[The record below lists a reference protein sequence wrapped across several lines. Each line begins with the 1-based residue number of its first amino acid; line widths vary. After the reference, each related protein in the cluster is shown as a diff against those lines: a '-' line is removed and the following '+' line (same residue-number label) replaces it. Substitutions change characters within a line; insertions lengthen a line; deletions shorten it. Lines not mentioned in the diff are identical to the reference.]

1 MSVAKTGAIPNSYRQ
16 IHIAVDDFENRI
28 LKGRINHESKEYGI
42 VFYSLSEMVFALE
55 ELFEE
60 IHYPMKSV
68 DHRNFS
74 KKEYL
79 DLKEESREVRIEG
92 LKSETRGKLADF
104 CLRVQ
109 YRYYASWQGQIEQ
122 IGTNAKRHFDSFMEL
137 MDFLDQQL
145 GEDVTKLPYGLRK
158 KLCEVTVNNY
168 EGHVMSGDV
177 SHPAVEDRRAFYNE
191 FELREKIAEMIDPL
205 PEQEK
210 EPAVI
215 ISRSFR
221 VENGNYGPATFVVRV
236 LFRRNS
242 TWQGTVGWK
251 EKRCQVSFRSFMEL
265 LLLMHEAVARSGQW
279 EKEPV
284 KKTHTA

>member
-92 LKSETRGKLADF
+92 LKLRMFACGSSIVIMLPGRGRSNRSERTPKDIL
-104 CLRVQ
+104 
-109 YRYYASWQGQIEQ
+109 
-122 IGTNAKRHFDSFMEL
+122 
-137 MDFLDQQL
+137 
-145 GEDVTKLPYGLRK
+145 
-158 KLCEVTVNNY
+158 
-168 EGHVMSGDV
+168 
-177 SHPAVEDRRAFYNE
+177 
-191 FELREKIAEMIDPL
+191 
-205 PEQEK
+205 
-210 EPAVI
+210 
-215 ISRSFR
+215 
-221 VENGNYGPATFVVRV
+221 
-236 LFRRNS
+236 
-242 TWQGTVGWK
+242 
-251 EKRCQVSFRSFMEL
+251 
-265 LLLMHEAVARSGQW
+265 
-279 EKEPV
+279 
-284 KKTHTA
+284 TALWN

>member
-145 GEDVTKLPYGLRK
+145 GEGVTRLPYGLGK
-158 KLCEVTVNNY
+158 KMCEVTVNNY
-168 EGHVMSGDV
+168 EGHVMSG
-177 SHPAVEDRRAFYNE
+177 A
-191 FELREKIAEMIDPL
+191 
-205 PEQEK
+205 
-210 EPAVI
+210 
-215 ISRSFR
+215 
-221 VENGNYGPATFVVRV
+221 
-236 LFRRNS
+236 
-242 TWQGTVGWK
+242 
-251 EKRCQVSFRSFMEL
+251 L
-265 LLLMHEAVARSGQW
+265 LQKL
-279 EKEPV
+279 
-284 KKTHTA
+284 

>member
-92 LKSETRGKLADF
+92 LKSEENLRIFACGSSIVIMLPGRG
-104 CLRVQ
+104 
-109 YRYYASWQGQIEQ
+109 
-122 IGTNAKRHFDSFMEL
+122 
-137 MDFLDQQL
+137 
-145 GEDVTKLPYGLRK
+145 
-158 KLCEVTVNNY
+158 
-168 EGHVMSGDV
+168 
-177 SHPAVEDRRAFYNE
+177 
-191 FELREKIAEMIDPL
+191 
-205 PEQEK
+205 
-210 EPAVI
+210 
-215 ISRSFR
+215 RS
-221 VENGNYGPATFVVRV
+221 N
-236 LFRRNS
+236 
-242 TWQGTVGWK
+242 
-251 EKRCQVSFRSFMEL
+251 RSERTPKDIL
-265 LLLMHEAVARSGQW
+265 
-279 EKEPV
+279 
-284 KKTHTA
+284 TALWN

>member
-137 MDFLDQQL
+137 MDFLD
-145 GEDVTKLPYGLRK
+145 
-158 KLCEVTVNNY
+158 
-168 EGHVMSGDV
+168 VMSGDV

-221 VENGNYGPATFVVRV
+221 VENGNYSPATFVVRV

>member
-92 LKSETRGKLADF
+92 LKSETSGSSIVIMLPGRG
-104 CLRVQ
+104 
-109 YRYYASWQGQIEQ
+109 
-122 IGTNAKRHFDSFMEL
+122 
-137 MDFLDQQL
+137 
-145 GEDVTKLPYGLRK
+145 
-158 KLCEVTVNNY
+158 
-168 EGHVMSGDV
+168 
-177 SHPAVEDRRAFYNE
+177 
-191 FELREKIAEMIDPL
+191 
-205 PEQEK
+205 
-210 EPAVI
+210 
-215 ISRSFR
+215 RS
-221 VENGNYGPATFVVRV
+221 N
-236 LFRRNS
+236 
-242 TWQGTVGWK
+242 
-251 EKRCQVSFRSFMEL
+251 RSERTPKDIL
-265 LLLMHEAVARSGQW
+265 
-279 EKEPV
+279 
-284 KKTHTA
+284 TALWN

>member
-104 CLRVQ
+104 LPAGPVSLLC
-109 YRYYASWQGQIEQ
+109 
-122 IGTNAKRHFDSFMEL
+122 
-137 MDFLDQQL
+137 FLA
-145 GEDVTKLPYGLRK
+145 G
-158 KLCEVTVNNY
+158 
-168 EGHVMSGDV
+168 
-177 SHPAVEDRRAFYNE
+177 ADRTDRNE
-191 FELREKIAEMIDPL
+191 RQK
-205 PEQEK
+205 
-210 EPAVI
+210 
-215 ISRSFR
+215 
-221 VENGNYGPATFVVRV
+221 TF
-236 LFRRNS
+236 
-242 TWQGTVGWK
+242 
-251 EKRCQVSFRSFMEL
+251 
-265 LLLMHEAVARSGQW
+265 
-279 EKEPV
+279 
-284 KKTHTA
+284 